1 MGAVGPGLL
10 RNGSGGS
17 ARSGTREVRV
27 MSESGDTAGLP
38 STSLLGAGA
47 AAGDGVALSSR
58 LTSCA
63 LGAWDTAGA
72 ADVSPPEV
80 GAAAGNSSLVAAG
93 LGERDARYLSSSK
106 L

>member
-1 MGAVGPGLL
+1 
-10 RNGSGGS
+10 
-17 ARSGTREVRV
+17 